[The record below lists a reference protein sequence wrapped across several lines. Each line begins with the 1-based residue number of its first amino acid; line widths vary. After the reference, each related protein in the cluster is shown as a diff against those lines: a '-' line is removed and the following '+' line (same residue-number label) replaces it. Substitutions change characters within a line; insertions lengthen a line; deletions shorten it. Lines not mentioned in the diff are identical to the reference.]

1 MATRRTTKRAD
12 RPRATALGATK
23 GQGAFRPL
31 KPPAQTPAVPFDEPL
46 TPDVEEQA
54 RPRPASP
61 GARGRSA
68 TDAFDDA
75 LDFDTLPDAHDD
87 ELPLAGGSGGETAP
101 DLWED
106 MPHAEAEEL
115 DEDAHAPDDALG
127 LYLRQM
133 GAIPLLTRDQE
144 LHLAQQLEM
153 RRRRYR
159 YAAISCWRTLARILE
174 TFERVQRGQ
183 LALDPT
189 IDVVNTLGLTRENIL
204 KRMPH
209 HLPTL
214 RRVVQAAD
222 RDFRELLKAT
232 TAAARE
238 KLERGLWRKMSKARR
253 LVEEL
258 SPRIDLLDH
267 WTDELRVL
275 SRQMNDLAVAA
286 EAGGNSAADRE
297 RRAKA
302 SKQLR
307 ELMCEVRLQPE
318 ELSRLA
324 AVLESRRRMYQKAR
338 RELAEGNLRLVVSIA
353 KRYRSRGLPFSD
365 LIQEGNR
372 GLMRAVDKYEWRL
385 KFKFGTY
392 ATWWI
397 RQGITRAL
405 ADHARTIRVP
415 CHQVGTLARVERV
428 RGELSIQQG
437 REPTVEEIAAVLG
450 VTPEETQSL
459 RVVARHPVS
468 LHEPLGGDGER
479 ALEDFLDDPDATNP
493 GKAVDQH
500 LLRERIGEVLRSLT
514 PREREVIELRFGLR
528 DGQPKTLEEVA
539 RAYGITRERI
549 RQIEARGLL
558 KLRQP
563 LRSQRLAEFAE
574 TE

>member
-1 MATRRTTKRAD
+1 MRRTTKRNAKASVEEPIVAAPTDEAPVATEEVRRDLPWDELAD
-12 RPRATALGATK
+12 D
-23 GQGAFRPL
+23 FV
-31 KPPAQTPAVPFDEPL
+31 PAAEGEEPL
-46 TPDVEEQA
+46 
-54 RPRPASP
+54 
-61 GARGRSA
+61 
-68 TDAFDDA
+68 A
-75 LDFDTLPDAHDD
+75 LEDTVADP
-87 ELPLAGGSGGETAP
+87 EGE
-101 DLWED
+101 D
-106 MPHAEAEEL
+106 PHAA
-115 DEDAHAPDDALG
+115 DDALG

-133 GAIPLLTRDQE
+133 GAIPLLNRDQE
-144 LHLAQQLEM
+144 LALAERLAY

-159 YAAISCWRTLARILE
+159 HAALMNWRTLGCVVE
-174 TFERVQRGQ
+174 TFRRVLAGQ

-189 IDVVNTLGLTRENIL
+189 IDVVATLGLSREHIL
-204 KRMPH
+204 NRMPANIRTLE
-209 HLPTL
+209 HLVAAADEDFRTLLRAKSADEQAWL
-214 RRVVQAAD
+214 RRSLWL
-222 RDFRELLKAT
+222 RLRKAVT
-232 TAAARE
+232 LA
-238 KLERGLWRKMSKARR
+238 
-253 LVEEL
+253 EEL
-258 SPRIDLLDH
+258 SPRIDLLDR
-267 WTDELRVL
+267 WTDELRER
-275 SRQMNDLAVAA
+275 SREM
-286 EAGGNSAADRE
+286 EALTRLIDAGDRSAADRE
-297 RRAKA
+297 RRTRLV
-302 SKQLR
+302 KQLR
-307 ELMCEVRLQPE
+307 DLQFE
-318 ELSRLA
+318 TRTRSEDLARLA
-324 AVLESRRRMYQKAR
+324 RVLEQRRKEYQKAR

-372 GLMRAVDKYEWRL
+372 GLMRAVDKYEHL
-385 KFKFGTY
+385 LGFKFGTY

-415 CHQVGTLARVERV
+415 CHQVGTLAAVERV

-450 VTPEETQSL
+450 VTAEETQSL

-500 LLRERIGEVLRSLT
+500 LLRERIAEVLRSLT
-514 PREREVIELRFGLR
+514 PREREVIELRFGLK
-528 DGQPKTLEEVA
+528 DGQPRTLEEVA

>member
-1 MATRRTTKRAD
+1 MATRRTTNKRAERPAEPVLLPAFPD
-12 RPRATALGATK
+12 EHLAEDEQPRARHSDYSEGIDHDYDSL
-23 GQGAFRPL
+23 
-31 KPPAQTPAVPFDEPL
+31 
-46 TPDVEEQA
+46 
-54 RPRPASP
+54 PAS
-61 GARGRSA
+61 
-68 TDAFDDA
+68 
-75 LDFDTLPDAHDD
+75 HDD
-87 ELPLAGGSGGETAP
+87 ELPLLVDELPPGEG
-101 DLWED
+101 E
-106 MPHAEAEEL
+106 EAE
-115 DEDAHAPDDALG
+115 DDPHAPDDALG

-133 GAIPLLTRDQE
+133 GAIPLLTRPQE
-144 LHLAQQLEM
+144 LALAVQLETQRWRFRHATM
-153 RRRRYR
+153 
-159 YAAISCWRTLARILE
+159 SCWRTLGRIVE

-214 RRVVQAAD
+214 RNLLKKAD
-222 RDFRELLKAT
+222 EAFRDLLKAT
-232 TAAARE
+232 SGAARARLQRE
-238 KLERGLWRKMSKARR
+238 LWRKMHKART
-253 LVEEL
+253 LAEEL

-267 WTDELRVL
+267 WTDELRMIA
-275 SRQMNDLAVAA
+275 RQMGELAVQA
-286 EAGGNSAADRE
+286 EAGGNSAEARE

-302 SKQLR
+302 TKQLR
-307 ELMCEVRLQPE
+307 ELQYEVRMQPD
-318 ELSRLA
+318 ELARFVA
-324 AVLESRRRMYQKAR
+324 ILELRRRHYQKAR

-372 GLMRAVDKYEWRL
+372 GLMRAVDKYEHRL
-385 KFKFGTY
+385 NFKFGTY

-428 RGELSIQQG
+428 RGELSVQQG

-528 DGQPKTLEEVA
+528 DGQPRTLEEVA

>member
-1 MATRRTTKRAD
+1 VDSREVAVEEDIRENRDAGEESGRSGRRELFSD
-12 RPRATALGATK
+12 DLDSDVED
-23 GQGAFRPL
+23 
-31 KPPAQTPAVPFDEPL
+31 VPDEELPML
-46 TPDVEEQA
+46 VDDMPHGDVEE
-54 RPRPASP
+54 
-61 GARGRSA
+61 
-68 TDAFDDA
+68 
-75 LDFDTLPDAHDD
+75 
-87 ELPLAGGSGGETAP
+87 
-101 DLWED
+101 
-106 MPHAEAEEL
+106 

-133 GAIPLLTRDQE
+133 GAIPLLSRDQE
-144 LHLAQQLEM
+144 LSLAKQLEM

-159 YAAISCWRTLARILE
+159 HAALSSWRTLARVLE
-174 TFERVQRGQ
+174 TFERVHRGQ

-204 KRMPH
+204 KRMPIN
-209 HLPTL
+209 LPTL
-214 RRVVQAAD
+214 RHLVESAD
-222 RDFRELLKAT
+222 VAFRELQKAT
-232 TAAARE
+232 TMAVRAR
-238 KLERGLWRKMSKARR
+238 LRRDLWRTLSKARW
-253 LVEEL
+253 LAKEL

-275 SRQMNDLAVAA
+275 DHQMGELAALA
-286 EAGGNSAADRE
+286 DAGGNSAADRE
-297 RRAKA
+297 RRSKA
-302 SKQLR
+302 HKQLR
-307 ELMCEVRLQPE
+307 ELMIEVRCQPE
-318 ELSRLA
+318 ELSRLTD
-324 AVLESRRRMYQKAR
+324 VLETRRRMYQKAR
-338 RELAEGNLRLVVSIA
+338 RDLAEGNLRLVVSIA

-415 CHQVGTLARVERV
+415 CHQVGTLARVERT
-428 RGELSIQQG
+428 RGELLVQQG
-437 REPTVEEIAAVLG
+437 REPTVEEIAAALG
-450 VTPEETQSL
+450 VTAEETQSL

-479 ALEDFLDDPDATNP
+479 ALEDFLDDPDAANP

-500 LLRERIGEVLRSLT
+500 LLRERIAEVLRSLT

-528 DGQPKTLEEVA
+528 DGQPRTLEEVA

-574 TE
+574 SE

>member
-1 MATRRTTKRAD
+1 MGRNIKTTGKPVRSRPEPAEPRAATRSRAEAPARGRPGRRPRREQEVDLHQEEERDERGRRTT
-12 RPRATALGATK
+12 
-23 GQGAFRPL
+23 FRDELAPDYE
-31 KPPAQTPAVPFDEPL
+31 PF
-46 TPDVEEQA
+46 EE
-54 RPRPASP
+54 S
-61 GARGRSA
+61 
-68 TDAFDDA
+68 
-75 LDFDTLPDAHDD
+75 D
-87 ELPLAGGSGGETAP
+87 ELPLA
-101 DLWED
+101 
-106 MPHAEAEEL
+106 
-115 DEDAHAPDDALG
+115 EDAPAAPEGEGDDPHAPDDALG

-133 GAIPLLTRDQE
+133 GAIPLLSRKEE
-144 LHLAQQLEM
+144 LALAERLEW
-153 RRRRYR
+153 RRRRFR
-159 YAAISCWRTLARILE
+159 HACLSSWRTLAQVVQ
-174 TFERVQRGQ
+174 TFERVQAGQ

-189 IDVVNTLGLTRENIL
+189 IDVVTTLDLSRESIL
-204 KRMPH
+204 ARMPH
-209 HLPTL
+209 NLKTL
-214 RRVVQAAD
+214 RHLIAKADEGFKALLRATSAAQ
-222 RDFRELLKAT
+222 RGRIHRELFRGMRKAV
-232 TAAARE
+232 
-238 KLERGLWRKMSKARR
+238 R
-253 LVEEL
+253 LAEEL

-267 WTDELRVL
+267 WAMELATL
-275 SRQMNDLAVAA
+275 SRQMHALAVEA
-286 EAGGNSAADRE
+286 ESGGSSAADRE
-297 RRAKA
+297 RRSKLT
-302 SKQLR
+302 KQLR
-307 ELMCEVRLQPE
+307 DLMLEARATPE
-318 ELSRLA
+318 ALA
-324 AVLESRRRMYQKAR
+324 GLARVLDDRRRHYQLAR

-372 GLMRAVDKYEWRL
+372 GLMRAVDKYEHRL
-385 KFKFGTY
+385 GYKFGTY

-415 CHQVGTLARVERV
+415 CHQVGTLAAVERV
-428 RGELSIQQG
+428 RGELSISQG

-450 VTPEETQSL
+450 VTAEETQSL
-459 RVVARHPVS
+459 RTVARHPVS

-528 DGQPKTLEEVA
+528 DGQPRTLEEVA